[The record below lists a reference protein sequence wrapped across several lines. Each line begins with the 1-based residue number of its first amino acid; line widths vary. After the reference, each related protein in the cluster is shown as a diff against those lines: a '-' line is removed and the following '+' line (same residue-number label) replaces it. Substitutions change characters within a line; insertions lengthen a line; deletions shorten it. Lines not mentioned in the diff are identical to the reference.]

1 MSRSVRR
8 APCRTTPSEL
18 NDTARAAQG
27 HYESG
32 YVVTIGLMYFCVGA
46 ILASLCAL
54 LLADVMRRP
63 RQHAAPLSSRPDGG
77 CEARPLLA
85 SRESP
90 ATAHTLH
97 MRGRRVGTKGEA
109 LSFRPAVE
117 HRRAGLRD
125 LSLLVLC
132 FVVLFP
138 LVIFCVLTLPDE
150 FTEFT
155 HWAVR
160 HYEHAEYNQANGRV
174 WNMRV
179 SEALNLKLYPDLVW
193 FYGVM

>member
-1 MSRSVRR
+1 
-8 APCRTTPSEL
+8 
-18 NDTARAAQG
+18 
-27 HYESG
+27 
-32 YVVTIGLMYFCVGA
+32 
-46 ILASLCAL
+46 
-54 LLADVMRRP
+54 
-63 RQHAAPLSSRPDGG
+63 
-77 CEARPLLA
+77 
-85 SRESP
+85 
-90 ATAHTLH
+90 

-160 HYEHAEYNQANGRV
+160 HYQACGEWDSAIQGNLPFEPALQKIASKYGSTAVTFCMWPSSVCTHAFV
-174 WNMRV
+174 W
-179 SEALNLKLYPDLVW
+179 
-193 FYGVM
+193 